1 MKKLFYS
8 VVFMSVLFF
17 ASCSDDDTVT
27 NPNPQPSNEVVSGN
41 ITENTTWTND
51 RIWELD
57 GKVYVTE
64 GVTLTINPGT
74 IIKGQQSTG
83 SNASALIVAQDATL
97 IADGSPS
104 EPIIFTSSADNI
116 EVGQTS
122 GTNLDVNDRGL
133 WGGVLVLGNAP
144 GSFSGD
150 AESVQ
155 IEGLPATEPGDYG
168 GSNASDSSG
177 ILRHVS
183 IRHGG
188 AIIGSDNEINGL
200 TLGGVGNGTIV
211 DHIEVIANVDDGIEF
226 FGGTVDASNLLVWG
240 VGDDAIDIDQAYSGT
255 ITNVVTIQENI
266 SDHALEI
273 DGPEGSFE
281 DSFTINNL
289 TMFGDNSE
297 VIDGVSGNREYAD
310 FRDNAQGSV
319 NNVYAVGF
327 ASGADVELDDQAT
340 SDNYAAGNLSFTNW
354 EIVFPQGAGFF
365 TTFKDTADSP
375 STFAD
380 DSSDWTDGI
389 VAGEETTGANLDVF
403 AWTMANS
410 EGAIDAGE
418 VEAGTQT
425 VSGNITEDTTWT
437 NDRFWLME
445 GKVYVEDGVTLTIE
459 PGTIVKGAQSTGS
472 NASALIVA
480 QGGTLIADGQ
490 DPSTPIIFTSEADNI
505 ALGETAGTNLDVD
518 DRGLWGGVLVLG
530 KAKGSF
536 SGDAVS
542 VQIEG
547 LPATEPGTYGGNDDN
562 DNSGVLRYI
571 SIRHGGAVIGS
582 DNEINGLTLGG
593 VGNGTTI
600 DHIEVVANVDDGIEF
615 FGGSVDAS
623 NLIVWGVGDDAIDID
638 QAYSGTI
645 TNAIT
650 IQENVSDHGLE
661 IDGPEGSF
669 EAAFT
674 INNLTMYGDN
684 SATVDGVSGNREYA
698 DFRDNAQG
706 SVNNVYTVGFLSG
719 ADLEL
724 DDQATSDNYVASE
737 LVFSNWEMVLPS
749 GVNDVTA
756 IWKDTAETPSSFT
769 TDASSWAS
777 SVTEGSQA
785 TGADASV
792 FSWTMSSLQSAF

>member
-1 MKKLFYS
+1 MKKLIY
-8 VVFMSVLFF
+8 SVLFMNILLF
-17 ASCSDDDTVT
+17 ASCSDDDTVSPT
-27 NPNPQPSNEVVSGN
+27 NPAPDNEVISGN
-41 ITENTTWTND
+41 IIENTTWTND

-64 GVTLTINPGT
+64 GVTLTIEAGT

-97 IADGSPS
+97 IADGSAS

-150 AESVQ
+150 AQSVQ

-168 GSNASDSSG
+168 GSNSSDSSG
-177 ILRHVS
+177 ILRYIS

-211 DHIEVIANVDDGIEF
+211 DHIEVVANVDDGIEF

-240 VGDDAIDIDQAYSGT
+240 VGDDALDIDQAYTGT
-255 ITNVVTIQENI
+255 ITNAVTIQENI

-273 DGPEGSFE
+273 DGPEGSLQGA
-281 DSFTINNL
+281 FTLNNL

-297 VIDGVSGNREYAD
+297 IIDGVSGNREYAD
-310 FRDNAQGSV
+310 FRDNAQGAI

-340 SDNYAAGNLSFTNW
+340 SDNYTAGNLSFMNW
-354 EIVFPQGAGFF
+354 EVVFPQGAGFF
-365 TTFKDTADSP
+365 TTFKDTADAP

-403 AWTMANS
+403 AWTMANT
-410 EGAIDAGE
+410 EGAVDAGD
-418 VEAGTQT
+418 VTAGTQT

-480 QGGTLIADGQ
+480 QGGTLIADG
-490 DPSTPIIFTSEADNI
+490 TATEPIIFTSEADNI
-505 ALGETAGTNLDVD
+505 GLGELEGTNLDVQ

-530 KAKGSF
+530 NARGSF
-536 SGDAVS
+536 AGDANS

-562 DNSGVLRYI
+562 DNSGILRYI

-593 VGNGTTI
+593 VGNGTI
-600 DHIEVVANVDDGIEF
+600 VDHIEVVANVDDGIEF

-638 QAYSGTI
+638 QAYSGT
-645 TNAIT
+645 
-650 IQENVSDHGLE
+650 ENISDHGLE

-674 INNLTMYGDN
+674 INNLTMYGDD

-706 SVNNVYTVGFLSG
+706 SVNNAYTVGFLSG

-724 DDQATSDNYVASE
+724 DDQATSDNYTASE

-749 GVNDVTA
+749 GVNDVTS
-756 IWKDTAETPSSFT
+756 IWKDTADMPSTFT
-769 TDASSWAS
+769 ADASSWAS
-777 SVTEGSQA
+777 SITEGNQS

-792 FSWTMSSLQSAF
+792 FGWSMSSLQSAF

>member
-281 DSFTINNL
+281 DAFTINNL

-297 VIDGVSGNREYAD
+297 
-310 FRDNAQGSV
+310 
-319 NNVYAVGF
+319 
-327 ASGADVELDDQAT
+327 
-340 SDNYAAGNLSFTNW
+340 
-354 EIVFPQGAGFF
+354 
-365 TTFKDTADSP
+365 
-375 STFAD
+375 
-380 DSSDWTDGI
+380 
-389 VAGEETTGANLDVF
+389 
-403 AWTMANS
+403 
-410 EGAIDAGE
+410 
-418 VEAGTQT
+418 
-425 VSGNITEDTTWT
+425 
-437 NDRFWLME
+437 
-445 GKVYVEDGVTLTIE
+445 
-459 PGTIVKGAQSTGS
+459 
-472 NASALIVA
+472 
-480 QGGTLIADGQ
+480 
-490 DPSTPIIFTSEADNI
+490 II
-505 ALGETAGTNLDVD
+505 
-518 DRGLWGGVLVLG
+518 
-530 KAKGSF
+530 
-536 SGDAVS
+536 
-542 VQIEG
+542 
-547 LPATEPGTYGGNDDN
+547 
-562 DNSGVLRYI
+562 
-571 SIRHGGAVIGS
+571 
-582 DNEINGLTLGG
+582 
-593 VGNGTTI
+593 
-600 DHIEVVANVDDGIEF
+600 
-615 FGGSVDAS
+615 
-623 NLIVWGVGDDAIDID
+623 
-638 QAYSGTI
+638 
-645 TNAIT
+645 
-650 IQENVSDHGLE
+650 
-661 IDGPEGSF
+661 
-669 EAAFT
+669 
-674 INNLTMYGDN
+674 
-684 SATVDGVSGNREYA
+684 DGVSGNREYA

-769 TDASSWAS
+769 TDASNWAS
-777 SVTEGSQA
+777 SETEGNQT
-785 TGADASV
+785 TGADVSV
-792 FSWTMSSLQSAF
+792 FTWTMSSLQSAF